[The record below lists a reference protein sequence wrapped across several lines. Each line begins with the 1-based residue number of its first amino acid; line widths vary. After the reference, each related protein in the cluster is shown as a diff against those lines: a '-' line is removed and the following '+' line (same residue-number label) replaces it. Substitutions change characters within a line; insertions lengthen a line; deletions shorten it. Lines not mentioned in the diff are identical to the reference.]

1 MLRRKRGIAQIFKL
15 NQFKNRAGSIPL
27 KPLKFWIGEI
37 FRMKSKILLL
47 SLVSSLAL
55 SSCLK
60 KSSEILSF
68 ACSGFSNSS
77 ITYYSSPSEC
87 QAATGASTCAVQI
100 LASGGQSLSCFY
112 SSSGGGDP
120 GPGAASLSFVSSSIN
135 LGAVSASSVQNF
147 QVRNLGGS
155 AATGCIASIV
165 TGSPYFSANSNSF
178 DVFPGGS
185 PVSVPIN
192 VNFTANANL
201 QNGYIKIT
209 CQNSVQLLGGS
220 ISANFGASGGST
232 GGPINGQAVLALDTA
247 TSYSVPAYIQPPSAQ
262 SVPQVLNLTVK
273 NNGSQAATGCFAY
286 IKDANGSGTGPSS
299 ITITT
304 NQSFHL
310 PAGNSIPMSIS
321 MIWNSSQ
328 RAFKLQIS
336 CSSANT
342 PVFLSPLFTVPAG
355 GSPPAL
361 SFTPDGIT
369 VNSTQTVS
377 VTISNN
383 GSTAATNC
391 NVSLV
396 QLSGAVDLNNPPANF
411 TVSVNSPVVV
421 TIVIVRILTLP
432 SKAKLKV
439 TCSQGSWTST
449 NYYQKL

>member
-1 MLRRKRGIAQIFKL
+1 
-15 NQFKNRAGSIPL
+15 
-27 KPLKFWIGEI
+27 
-37 FRMKSKILLL
+37 
-47 SLVSSLAL
+47 
-55 SSCLK
+55 
-60 KSSEILSF
+60 
-68 ACSGFSNSS
+68 
-77 ITYYSSPSEC
+77 
-87 QAATGASTCAVQI
+87 
-100 LASGGQSLSCFY
+100 
-112 SSSGGGDP
+112 
-120 GPGAASLSFVSSSIN
+120 
-135 LGAVSASSVQNF
+135 
-147 QVRNLGGS
+147 
-155 AATGCIASIV
+155 
-165 TGSPYFSANSNSF
+165 
-178 DVFPGGS
+178 
-185 PVSVPIN
+185 

-273 NNGSQAATGCFAY
+273 NTGTQTASGCFAY

-449 NYYQKL
+449 NYYQRN